1 MKLIQSEESGWIHTY
16 IYFAVIACVQGCRD
30 GRLILDPSTAEAE
43 AAACEGSV
51 TVAALSATGEL
62 AGVFVEG
69 HLGEHLGKAV
79 QLAMAACKQTRTAVR
94 DVLVEN
100 RESLIATK
108 DDMDIGEG

>member
-1 MKLIQSEESGWIHTY
+1 MTMRLIQKREMVTHAIPRE
-16 IYFAVIACVQGCRD
+16 QGCRD
-30 GRLILDPSTAEAE
+30 GRLILDPSTAE

-69 HLGEHLGKAV
+69 RLGERLGKAV

-94 DVLVEN
+94 DVLVES
-100 RESLIATK
+100 RESLTATE
-108 DDMDIGEG
+108 DDMDIGDEEARE